1 MNGNNQFNYEEQNL
15 NNGQF
20 NSQNY
25 VNNQFQESNN
35 IEKSEKN
42 KNIIIIILILI
53 IFALAAIIFYLIIN
67 KENNDLTNNN
77 PPINNVPN
85 NNDNANNEPQT
96 ENLNLDDELVGKL
109 YSYIG
114 GATAECSSEEKV
126 LNFYQ
131 DKKVTIEN
139 LSLDILAQG
148 VLNNQF
154 KEIKN
159 ADYHGL
165 STDEL
170 LPVLIKMYNL
180 EENTK
185 LPDKYLYF
193 SREGAG
199 IECIENKC
207 LFSGAV
213 VENIKQMPT
222 YSEGVLT
229 KAAKTEDYIYLYDS
243 YSYKCSSQPG
253 GCAVDDDSCD
263 IVHQPQNETL
273 NYKHT
278 FKKYENSD
286 DYYWVSTEPIK

>member
-35 IEKSEKN
+35 EIKPEKN

-53 IFALAAIIFYLIIN
+53 IFVLAGVIFYLITN
-67 KENNDLTNNN
+67 EDNNDLTNN
-77 PPINNVPN
+77 PPIDNVPN
-85 NNDNANNEPQT
+85 NNNANNEPQT
-96 ENLNLDDELVGKL
+96 ENLNLNDELVGKL

-114 GATAECSSEEKV
+114 GATAECNSEEKV

-131 DKKVTIEN
+131 DQKVTIEN

-148 VLNNQF
+148 VLTNQY

-185 LPDKYLYF
+185 FPNNYLYF

-213 VENIKQMPT
+213 VEDIKQMPT

-229 KAAKTEDYIYLYDS
+229 KATKTGDYIYLYDS
-243 YSYKCSSQPG
+243 YSYNCSSQPG
-253 GCAVDDDSCD
+253 GCAEDDDSCN
-263 IVHQPQNETL
+263 IAPSQNSSEAL

-278 FKKYENSD
+278 FKKYENSEE
-286 DYYWVSTEPIK
+286 YYWISTEPIK

>member
-53 IFALAAIIFYLIIN
+53 IFVLAGIIFYLITN
-67 KENNDLTNNN
+67 EKNNDLTNN
-77 PPINNVPN
+77 PPIDNVPN

-96 ENLNLDDELVGKL
+96 ENLNLEDELVGKL

-148 VLNNQF
+148 VFNNQF
-154 KEIKN
+154 QEIYN
-159 ADYHGL
+159 AEYHVL

-185 LPDKYLYF
+185 FPAKELSF
-193 SREGAG
+193 SREFAFFT
-199 IECIENKC
+199 CFENKC
-207 LFSGAV
+207 LASGEL
-213 VENIKQMPT
+213 VEDIKHMPT

-229 KAAKTEDYIYLYDS
+229 KATKIEDYIYLYDS
-243 YSYKCSSQPG
+243 YSYKCSVHPG
-253 GCAVDDDSCD
+253 GCAVDDDSCE

>member
-35 IEKSEKN
+35 ETKSEKN

-53 IFALAAIIFYLIIN
+53 IFVLAGIIFYLITN
-67 KENNDLTNNN
+67 EENNDLTNN
-77 PPINNVPN
+77 PSIDNVPN

-96 ENLNLDDELVGKL
+96 ENLNLEDELVGEL

-114 GATAECSSEEKV
+114 GATMWCNSEEKV

-139 LSLDILAQG
+139 LSLDILVQG

-154 KEIKN
+154 QEIYN
-159 ADYHGL
+159 AKYPGL

-185 LPDKYLYF
+185 FPAKELSF
-193 SREGAG
+193 SREFAFVT
-199 IECIENKC
+199 CFENKC
-207 LFSGAV
+207 HGEGQL
-213 VENIKQMPT
+213 VEDIKDMPT

-229 KAAKTEDYIYLYDS
+229 KATKIEDYIYLYDS
-243 YSYKCSSQPG
+243 YSYKCSVHPG
-253 GCAVDDDSCD
+253 ECAVDDDSCE
-263 IVHQPQNETL
+263 IVHQTQNEAL

-278 FKKYENSD
+278 FKKYENSEE
-286 DYYWVSTEPIK
+286 YYWVSTEPIK

>member
-15 NNGQF
+15 NNGQI

-25 VNNQFQESNN
+25 GTNQFQESNN
-35 IEKSEKN
+35 ETKSEKN

-53 IFALAAIIFYLIIN
+53 IFVLAGIIFYLITN
-67 KENNDLTNNN
+67 EENNDLTNK
-77 PPINNVPN
+77 PPIDNVPN
-85 NNDNANNEPQT
+85 NNDNNEPQT

-114 GATAECSSEEKV
+114 GATAECGSQEKV

-131 DKKVTIEN
+131 DQKVTIEN

-148 VLNNQF
+148 VLTNQF
-154 KEIKN
+154 QQIKN
-159 ADYHGL
+159 AEYHGL

-180 EENTK
+180 EENIK
-185 LPDKYLYF
+185 FPAKELSF
-193 SREGAG
+193 SREGVG

-213 VENIKQMPT
+213 VEDIKQMPT

-229 KAAKTEDYIYLYDS
+229 KATKSEDYIYLYDS
-243 YSYKCSSQPG
+243 YSYKCTLQPG
-253 GCAVDDDSCD
+253 GCAVDDDSCE

-278 FKKYENSD
+278 FKKYENSA